1 MVDDKELRKLTLGR
15 RKKNKI
21 KGVVGI
27 VNQPI
32 SSKLIV
38 CALIPL
44 VYGIDLGF
52 LYFALLV
59 SFLSAPLLRPPK
71 KIKIKINGRIT
82 EKNGEKHKDLKK

>member
-1 MVDDKELRKLTLGR
+1 MDDKELRKQTLGR

-38 CALIPL
+38 CAVIPL

-52 LYFALLV
+52 LYFALVV

-71 KIKIKINGRIT
+71 KKNKNKW
-82 EKNGEKHKDLKK
+82 EDNGEKRRKTQRP